1 MALAARCLAC
11 LMAAGNGRLAAH
23 AAAHTDAD
31 ESAGSRAP
39 LYAARCLGRRGA
51 RRKGRALSHSRAA
64 AAQQSGRAAQAPP
77 MPAVIPGLA
86 RCSPLRRFAR

>member
-23 AAAHTDAD
+23 AAAHT
-31 ESAGSRAP
+31 AGSRAP
-39 LYAARCLGRRGA
+39 AYAARCLGRRGA

-64 AAQQSGRAAQAPP
+64 AAQQSGRAGQAPP